1 MEQAYNKLEVGDRVK
16 FCYNGVVI
24 EAIVGEKNDKY
35 CFGDRSLG
43 KAMFLHQN
51 AIAGTM
57 GRIKPS
63 YYDKYFSWMV
73 RGASDQNDV
82 DFLEKIGETEKT
94 GGAKMEALKKYLDKN
109 SDAFFTLAIVV
120 VLDHFV
126 LGGALREKIKNI
138 LESILD
144 SKTKKLEISH
154 D

>member
-1 MEQAYNKLEVGDRVK
+1 
-16 FCYNGVVI
+16 
-24 EAIVGEKNDKY
+24 
-35 CFGDRSLG
+35 
-43 KAMFLHQN
+43 
-51 AIAGTM
+51 
-57 GRIKPS
+57 
-63 YYDKYFSWMV
+63 
-73 RGASDQNDV
+73 
-82 DFLEKIGETEKT
+82 
-94 GGAKMEALKKYLDKN
+94 MEALKKYLDKN